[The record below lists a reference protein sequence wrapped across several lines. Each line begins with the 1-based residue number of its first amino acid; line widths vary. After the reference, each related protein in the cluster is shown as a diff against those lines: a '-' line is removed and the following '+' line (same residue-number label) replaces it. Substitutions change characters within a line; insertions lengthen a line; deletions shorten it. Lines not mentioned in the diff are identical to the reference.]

1 MNNYLKDFNFLK
13 QLDLENR
20 KEQFIK
26 ITLLNFKTE
35 AAIASIE
42 GKSTGGNV
50 NLSGTSN
57 VRRTLSCSLL
67 VDRKGI
73 SKQGSLENV
82 QYANITEVQN
92 IISMNKKVRVE
103 IGFKNTLTKLGMY
116 EDIDMIWIPLGVFV
130 IKTASSSKN
139 NSGINISLTA
149 TDKTTLINGD
159 VGGTIPA
166 AMVLS
171 EMEEYS
177 ANASERKVTQ
187 LLIKD
192 LIRYVIVD
200 LGGEDANRVIIDDI
214 PNVIR
219 KVVKWT
225 GKDVLYLV
233 RNNGS
238 LLYTIDKRVADQSSI
253 INSFTF
259 GQDCGYFVERFCYPG
274 KLECAAGDSV
284 AAILDKIKN
293 ALGGNYEWFYDVYGF
308 FHFQE
313 KKNYINSSQIISVEN
328 LNKLDYL
335 STMNK
340 DKFVY
345 SFDEN
350 NRKLISSISN
360 APQYQNIKNDF
371 VVWGATK
378 TASGATKAI
387 RYHLAFDTKPAVD
400 KWKERLC
407 IVYTDYRGL
416 QQVIV
421 LNNNNMVDLI
431 ENSSASLEDK
441 NKYYLTQN
449 ENNKYIVSHWDEETQ
464 SFRVYPEWELCYL
477 RTDDWRT
484 ELYYLCIEDSNKTF
498 AKNYY
503 AAELNAE
510 WPKIYDVKAKRV
522 NSGKYGAIYTGAY
535 RDIHPSSY
543 EYFLDFLGDNG
554 SGLSQFNINNIGRR
568 TKVGKDNTANCVF
581 AYDVPNVII
590 INADGNTQSDYENI
604 ISGYEAT
611 QVGEDIYNNLVV
623 GGNSTSAFDK
633 VKELIIQ
640 HTNYNEAINLTIIP
654 IYYLEP
660 NSRVHIEDTELGV
673 YGDYM
678 INSISLPLT
687 IGTSNLSCTRCIE
700 KTI

>member
-1 MNNYLKDFNFLK
+1 MNNYLKDFDFLK

-42 GKSTGGNV
+42 GKATGGNV

-67 VDRKGI
+67 VDRNGI
-73 SKQGSLENV
+73 SKQGSLESI

-103 IGFKNTLTKLGMY
+103 IGFKNTLARLGKY

-159 VGGTIPA
+159 VGGTLPA

-225 GKDVLYLV
+225 GKDTLYLV
-233 RNNGS
+233 RNGGS
-238 LLYTIDKRVADQSSI
+238 LLYTIDESVADQSNI
-253 INSFTF
+253 IKSFTF

-274 KLECAAGDSV
+274 KLECAAGDSI

-313 KKNYINSSQIISVEN
+313 KKNYINNSQIISVEN

-387 RYHLAFDTKPAVD
+387 RYHLVFDTKPAVD

-416 QQVIV
+416 QQVVI

-431 ENSSASLEDK
+431 ENPDENLENK

-449 ENNKYIVSHWDEETQ
+449 ENNKYVVSHWDEETQ

-484 ELYYLCIEDSNKTF
+484 ELYYLCIENSNKTF

-522 NSGKYGAIYTGAY
+522 NSGKYGAIYIGAY

-604 ISGYEAT
+604 IAGYEAT
-611 QVGEDIYNNLVV
+611 QVGEDIYDNLVV